1 MDDAPTPI
9 KPSFIK
15 SESFNLDDLD
25 NKNEYVHEGYK
36 IILGLYNEYVI
47 LSIKSDNESNYYQLK
62 NTYEELTENIPN
74 FKILT
79 NLSELLCLMQQ
90 LFESNKYEIKKEGQ
104 IMKVIIKIKNMLGK
118 DEEFE
123 LFLKKVE
130 LTEKQKMELMEEK
143 IKNLENKVNNF
154 ISEKEEL
161 NKQIKILIDENKF
174 IKDELAS
181 IKKNL
186 NVIENSHKNQKDQS
200 INKNEN
206 IITPKNEP
214 NQFNSKIFNKLS
226 EINFIIDEIKKNG
239 QNFRGIN
246 LIFRASE
253 EGDKI
258 ENFNNIC
265 SNIENE
271 LIIIK
276 TNKNYIFGGFTKTGW
291 KKNKGKDFFDSNAF
305 IFSYNLKKI
314 YKIKNPEFA
323 LHCQSGDCRLSFG
336 STSYAILLGNNFLTK
351 NSGRI
356 GEMIDYNGETS
367 KMEIN
372 GGEKDY
378 QVLELEVFQITF

>member
-15 SESFNLDDLD
+15 PESFNLDDLD

-161 NKQIKILIDENKF
+161 NNQIKILIDENKF
-174 IKDELAS
+174 IKDELA
-181 IKKNL
+181 
-186 NVIENSHKNQKDQS
+186 
-200 INKNEN
+200 
-206 IITPKNEP
+206 
-214 NQFNSKIFNKLS
+214 
-226 EINFIIDEIKKNG
+226 
-239 QNFRGIN
+239 
-246 LIFRASE
+246 
-253 EGDKI
+253 
-258 ENFNNIC
+258 
-265 SNIENE
+265 
-271 LIIIK
+271 
-276 TNKNYIFGGFTKTGW
+276 
-291 KKNKGKDFFDSNAF
+291 
-305 IFSYNLKKI
+305 
-314 YKIKNPEFA
+314 
-323 LHCQSGDCRLSFG
+323 
-336 STSYAILLGNNFLTK
+336 
-351 NSGRI
+351 
-356 GEMIDYNGETS
+356 
-367 KMEIN
+367 
-372 GGEKDY
+372 
-378 QVLELEVFQITF
+378 